1 MKHTTLRLT
10 AGVLG
15 LGLVLTACTTDT
27 PSESADPTTAASQ
40 DAGDDAGDGT
50 GEEGGTPE
58 GEFFV
63 RADYERELAQRDME
77 PEGDPATPWLQMIE
91 PIEMVDTSEF
101 AADGAQTLCFSN
113 ASISNPWRVTGWTTM
128 QQQVE
133 VLQEEGVIGEFRVA
147 DAGDDDNKQISDI
160 ESFVSDGDCGA
171 IIISPST
178 TATLTPAVEAA
189 CASGAP
195 VIVFDR
201 GVNTDCAVTF
211 IHPIGGYAYGA
222 SGAEFLVDNLEP
234 GSKVLAL
241 RILPGVDVLEHRWGA
256 ANDIFS
262 QNDIEVVGQ
271 EFTGG
276 DAAAI
281 KDIVTQY
288 LQRGDVDGIWMD
300 AGDGA
305 VAAVEAFE
313 DMGVDYP
320 VFVGEDELS
329 FMRKWKET
337 GMTAI
342 GLSYSNFQWRTPVLA
357 AQMIWA
363 GEEVPAEW
371 VLPQE
376 PITDADLDDYLERNA
391 DMPSL
396 HYAKFGGEDLPG
408 FPEAWQ
414 GN

>member
-1 MKHTTLRLT
+1 
-10 AGVLG
+10 
-15 LGLVLTACTTDT
+15 
-27 PSESADPTTAASQ
+27 
-40 DAGDDAGDGT
+40 
-50 GEEGGTPE
+50 
-58 GEFFV
+58 
-63 RADYERELAQRDME
+63 
-77 PEGDPATPWLQMIE
+77 
-91 PIEMVDTSEF
+91 MVDTSEF
-101 AADGAQTLCFSN
+101 VSEGPNTLCFSN
-113 ASISNPWRVTGWTTM
+113 ASVSNPWRVTGWTTM

-133 VLQEEGVIGEFRVA
+133 VLVEEGVIGEFRVA

-160 ESFVSDGDCGA
+160 ESFISDGDCDA

-189 CASGAP
+189 CESGAP

-222 SGAEFLVDNLEP
+222 SGAEFLVENLEP

-262 QNDIEVVGQ
+262 QSDLEVVGV
-271 EFTGG
+271 EFTEG
-276 DAAAI
+276 DAAQI

-313 DMGVDYP
+313 DMGADYP

-342 GLSYSNFQWRTPVLA
+342 GLAYSNFQWRTPVLA
-357 AQMIWA
+357 AEMIWN

-376 PITDADLDDYLERNA
+376 PITDAELDDFLERNA

-408 FPEAWQ
+408 YPEAWQ